1 MPVTPWQ
8 GWSAHQEEVDDTRV
22 LAGLLASV
30 QSSATTKS
38 AQDVIDELKITT
50 VEPHRLVY
58 RLIKDDDLFQDDMS
72 MAGPGTDL
80 PLLLTPA
87 GREVLAQF
95 RDAQTPVRLAQGAR
109 RALLR
114 WLSEIPETS
123 WPHSR
128 DILSSPHSWFFG
140 VQFTAEQLA
149 AAANNLI
156 DRGYVKGGNQTMGR
170 PGRRIEM
177 AARGTTCVERFNGDP
192 DEMEAHMAGTGNVNI
207 GTFNQSG
214 GNNAFASTVGSQT
227 STTNTL
233 TLGQSAKDLVALLR
247 VIREQGGIPE
257 DEFDEADDIENALGA
272 GAEGSDEAAAKAIG
286 RAARFFH
293 RLGKFAQ
300 PATQSLLTAAGNYAA
315 LRLGMAPQ

>member
-1 MPVTPWQ
+1 MKPWR

-95 RDAQTPVRLAQGAR
+95 RDAQTPVHLAQGAR

-128 DILSSPHSWFFG
+128 DILS
-140 VQFTAEQLA
+140 LM
-149 AAANNLI
+149 
-156 DRGYVKGGNQTMGR
+156 K
-170 PGRRIEM
+170 
-177 AARGTTCVERFNGDP
+177 
-192 DEMEAHMAGTGNVNI
+192 
-207 GTFNQSG
+207 
-214 GNNAFASTVGSQT
+214 
-227 STTNTL
+227 
-233 TLGQSAKDLVALLR
+233 LV
-247 VIREQGGIPE
+247 
-257 DEFDEADDIENALGA
+257 
-272 GAEGSDEAAAKAIG
+272 
-286 RAARFFH
+286 
-293 RLGKFAQ
+293 
-300 PATQSLLTAAGNYAA
+300 
-315 LRLGMAPQ
+315 